1 MEFPVSKIC
10 SFSSSS
16 EKIRHIVDLA
26 ILIDFWP
33 IIGAILEL
41 FLEQFFGKFLR
52 RYLSRAI
59 LGAIV
64 KGNFGRWF
72 WGQFLRQFL
81 A

>member
-26 ILIDFWP
+26 ILIDFWA

-41 FLEQFFGKFLR
+41 FLEQFFGNFSGNF
-52 RYLSRAI
+52 YLEQFSGRLFRAI
-59 LGAIV
+59 LGGGFG
-64 KGNFGRWF
+64 GNF
-72 WGQFLRQFL
+72 
-81 A
+81 